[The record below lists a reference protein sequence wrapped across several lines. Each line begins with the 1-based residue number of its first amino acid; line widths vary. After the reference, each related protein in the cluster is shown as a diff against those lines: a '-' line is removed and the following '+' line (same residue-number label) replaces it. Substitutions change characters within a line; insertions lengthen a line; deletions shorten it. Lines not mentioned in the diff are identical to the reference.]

1 MKETEKNDGRRQ
13 RLARLLALG
22 LIVFINC
29 SGFPVYNLNK
39 EWTFLITAI
48 NFSTVFCCAVL
59 AGGFFAALLPARGG
73 VFVLL
78 VTLALTF
85 VGLGGRYLLEW
96 GEVSNTYNFTL
107 PNLLLHIAV
116 FAGISWLAWYFA
128 AKRRRT
134 ESSDL

>member
-1 MKETEKNDGRRQ
+1 M
-13 RLARLLALG
+13 
-22 LIVFINC
+22 
-29 SGFPVYNLNK
+29 
-39 EWTFLITAI
+39 
-48 NFSTVFCCAVL
+48 
-59 AGGFFAALLPARGG
+59 
-73 VFVLL
+73 
-78 VTLALTF
+78 TLALTF